1 MLWPIPKW
9 PSRPDIV
16 HIAGAVAVRPPK
28 GLRLGLD
35 LGVNNSRSNIFW
47 YNIYIY
53 VCVCISYIYVLL
65 YLYLYLSI
73 YISIYI
79 YILILVLYKY
89 IWYSICSDML
99 GCFKD
104 SVKTLPTVS
113 QHLMQTTMDRCPAT
127 GQQIWLPEQPTA
139 QSRSSDRVCCADS
152 VPGWGLCNY
161 VSLRE
166 FNIMMTIGK
175 MYI

>member
-47 YNIYIY
+47 YIIYIY
-53 VCVCISYIYVLL
+53 MLLYLYL

-73 YISIYI
+73 YIYWYWCYINIYDI
-79 YILILVLYKY
+79 VFVQ
-89 IWYSICSDML
+89 ICWDAL
-99 GCFKD
+99 FKD
-104 SVKTLPTVS
+104 SAKTLPTVS
-113 QHLMQTTMDRCPAT
+113 QQLMQTTMDRCPAT

-161 VSLRE
+161 VSSL
-166 FNIMMTIGK
+166 
-175 MYI
+175 